1 MSIQLYNFCEVP
13 FAKCSQ
19 PAFHQKLQQCF
30 PDLRIP
36 YTPRLY
42 LPCEWK
48 QIIIHARALCVMSAI
63 SSTQSLSCFC
73 DYIYRTFSQSPQPHG
88 TNSLISQ
95 LPQLHFR
102 MLQLRLLGFLHISIF
117 HKARAFL
124 FHANFTD
131 MVLLY
136 LKSEAFIQILFVESG
151 PNCSV
156 TTEFI
161 EQAN

>member
-1 MSIQLYNFCEVP
+1 
-13 FAKCSQ
+13 
-19 PAFHQKLQQCF
+19 
-30 PDLRIP
+30 
-36 YTPRLY
+36 
-42 LPCEWK
+42 
-48 QIIIHARALCVMSAI
+48 MSAI

-161 EQAN
+161 EQANWYWLVIQLELFLIKYSMHMDDTPDNNNSNNIFWVFPMCQPLL